1 MSFAD
6 NGGRDGLAAWLSAR
20 EKSVK
25 DLARANGIPLGHPCR
40 VELIG
45 GVVLEGNL
53 MQADEPLLTVEV
65 QRDPGMLL
73 RIGRCVFSLREV
85 VSVVRMD

>member
-6 NGGRDGLAAWLSAR
+6 SGGRDGLAAWLAAR

-53 MQADEPLLTVEV
+53 TQADEPQLTVEV
-65 QRDPGMLL
+65 QRDLGMRLQ
-73 RIGRCVFSLREV
+73 IGRCVFSLREV